1 MDELLRIARK
11 PAVVTHPAATVR
23 EVCEQMLAEKVG
35 AVVVLSGDRL
45 VGIFS
50 ERDVVGRIIL
60 PRLDPDTTPV
70 SEVMTREVTT
80 ASAGMTEDQAVA
92 LMHSGRFRHLPLV
105 DAAGRV
111 LATLSVRHL
120 LQQRVDRL
128 DMTNQDLLSYLSAD
142 GAGG

>member
-11 PAVVTHPAATVR
+11 PAVTTHPAATVR
-23 EVCEQMLAEKVG
+23 QVCEQMLDEKVG
-35 AVVVLSGDRL
+35 AVVVLDGDRL

-50 ERDVVGRIIL
+50 ERDVVGRIII
-60 PRLDPDTTPV
+60 PRLDPDKTPV
-70 SEVMTREVTT
+70 SEVMTRDVTT

-92 LMHSGRFRHLPLV
+92 LMHGGRFRHLPLV
-105 DAAGRV
+105 DAAGKV

-128 DMTNQDLLSYLSAD
+128 DMKNQDLLSYLSAD